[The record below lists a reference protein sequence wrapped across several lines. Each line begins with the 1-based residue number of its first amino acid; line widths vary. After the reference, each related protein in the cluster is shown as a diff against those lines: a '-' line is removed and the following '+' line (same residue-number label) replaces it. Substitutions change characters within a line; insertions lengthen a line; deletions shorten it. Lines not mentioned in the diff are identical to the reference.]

1 MPSAIIHEMKTAD
14 LKPHPANATIY
25 GDETLPADFLESIKT
40 LGVIEPLLV
49 RTDGTIISGHRR
61 WLGAKKAGLATVP
74 TRTGDFA
81 DELEEIE
88 MLISSNK
95 QREKSKTQIFREG
108 EELQRIEAERA
119 LQRKSEGGK
128 GGIKDESNWT
138 HLGRTDELVAK
149 ELGLS
154 TGTWKRLKLVFEKAK
169 EGDEN
174 AQGLVKSLDAGTISV
189 HGAYQEIKKQLDSE
203 KGEKSRITKALE
215 EAKKNLDEA
224 LQNPLTIE
232 VEKEV
237 FVTPPEVTERLR
249 ELETDLSIAKERAE
263 RLDQKIQEAKDAGRD
278 YESLLQKKMDLHKS
292 IDELLKKNDL
302 AEQERK
308 WALVVVNSAR
318 EIRETLNRHKGI
330 IKEASRKGVPAWANA
345 NSIRECAERCYEIGD
360 LLSKVVETVDI
371 PTGEEGE
378 YERCKLG

>member
-1 MPSAIIHEMKTAD
+1 MPSAIIHDMKTAD

-61 WLGAKKAGLATVP
+61 WLAAKKAGLATVP

-95 QREKSKTQIFREG
+95 QREKSPSQIAREG
-108 EELQRIEAERA
+108 SELQRIESERA
-119 LQRKSEGGK
+119 RKRMEAGK
-128 GGIKDESNWT
+128 KVDPSANWQQ
-138 HLGRTDELVAK
+138 GRTDDHVAA
-149 ELGLS
+149 ELGMS
-154 TGTWKRLKLVFEKAK
+154 TRTWQRLKTIFERAQHGDAEAAELMKA
-169 EGDEN
+169 
-174 AQGLVKSLDAGTISV
+174 LDAGDISV
-189 HGAYQEIKKQLDSE
+189 HKAYQTVKGQLDSE

-263 RLDQKIQEAKDAGRD
+263 RLDQKIQEAKDAGKD

-330 IKEASRKGVPAWANA
+330 IEEASRKGVPAWANA